1 MKNPNNLSEIDTCTT
16 TIVTFETVTYELI
29 LFFAV
34 VRHFYEL
41 LILIEL
47 AAQNKQ

>member
-1 MKNPNNLSEIDTCTT
+1 
-16 TIVTFETVTYELI
+16 
-29 LFFAV
+29 

-47 AAQNKQ
+47 AAQNKQWKSLS